1 MCNERDILGM
11 QLIKRNDELSQ
22 LYEKIK
28 VQQTTLNAGERAYA
42 ERVADIGALQMDLT
56 TLRSEQHMLKASC
69 LPPLPSLRT
78 PLPNT
83 RPSRLHLP
91 AQPAPSSPPPSR
103 ARRAWPTWTCC
114 GTRGCSSSASCCR
127 SGPRCARSPR
137 SSRRR

>member
-69 LPPLPSLRT
+69 LPPTQPTLAELP
-78 PLPNT
+78 
-83 RPSRLHLP
+83 
-91 AQPAPSSPPPSR
+91 
-103 ARRAWPTWTCC
+103 
-114 GTRGCSSSASCCR
+114 
-127 SGPRCARSPR
+127 
-137 SSRRR
+137 